1 MGIMG
6 RFIDIVLHLDQY
18 LGTLLTQYGSLTYL
32 ILFLIIFIETGLV
45 LTPFLPGDSLLF
57 AAGAFAGQGLLNVFL
72 LIVMLTTAAV
82 LGDTVNYWL
91 GYHFGE
97 RVFQKSRFYHPEYLE
112 RTNHFFEKYGK
123 KTIFLARFVPVVRT
137 FAPFAAGIGKMSYP
151 IFLSY
156 NVLGGIVW
164 VTFFILI
171 GYFFGTIPFVQQNF
185 SWFIVGIILLSFVPL
200 VREWWKHRRTAV
212 PEK

>member
-1 MGIMG
+1 MSAIT
-6 RFIDIVLHLDQY
+6 RFIDIVLHLDKY
-18 LGTLLTQYGSLTYL
+18 LGTLLAQYGSLTYL

-57 AAGAFAGQGLLNVFL
+57 AAGAFAGQGLLNVFV

-97 RVFQKSRFYHPEYLE
+97 KVFQKSRFYHPEYLE

-151 IFLSY
+151 VFLAY
-156 NVLGGIVW
+156 NVVGGLAWVLVFVLGG
-164 VTFFILI
+164 FFL
-171 GYFFGTIPFVQQNF
+171 GNLTVVKDNF
-185 SWFIVGIILLSFVPL
+185 SLMIVIIIIISFVPI
-200 VREWWKHRRTAV
+200 VREWMKQRR
-212 PEK
+212 EERKS